1 MCLSSTPDE
10 YIKTWLDHER
20 RFSGVTFWNRIERA
34 RLTVLT
40 GSIQT
45 ERSSLA
51 SGFSD
56 SRFSTASWSTNNT
69 SLSCLSSLSQPP
81 TAIENLES
89 NEIAQ
94 DSDAQHERKIALYL
108 NKPHPPIPQG
118 LRDST
123 VAAQESGSSIHG
135 SRHERWCT
143 TREHQTVFTTY
154 RGFAK
159 HENEH
164 DSCFVFLPQGP
175 IERTPWGLQCA
186 LCETPNPSKAH
197 LQYHDILQ
205 YEGRLGK
212 PITRSRKG
220 NFEELLKKH
229 KASEE
234 KIKMLMN
241 KWRHVRNKKAYSC
254 GFCISIF
261 KRLPDRSSHI
271 DREHYAKGKHIDD
284 WNDTFVIKGLLLQ
297 REVKQECMILFRPV
311 DPTVVE
317 TRISWPPSVVDDLQ
331 LRLELGDEAA
341 KDLATD
347 VFRQASTR
355 GALSYT
361 RRNAASKLRPRSEV
375 TGHIQTPSSTPV
387 VTSFERGPATDP
399 VQFPNQDSDS
409 FEGPQAQHQ
418 VYNDDQNTRGISHM
432 SVSSPSSNSQLLKIN
447 SSFPFPTRSSS
458 LAASATGNTGF
469 MYPTPGNAYEAARI
483 PLTSRMPHNVLPSY
497 ELDHVGVDE
506 SSNLESSYFVRSM
519 PDSNL
524 YQVSSFDASVSEV
537 TSHTAFQLESFQD
550 NASQTSHEP
559 SITFQAPKRKLSDK
573 SAKEANLKAQ
583 TQAPV
588 LAYNQQYSIASSG
601 LGTSNT
607 QAVLNWH

>member
-1 MCLSSTPDE
+1 M
-10 YIKTWLDHER
+10 
-20 RFSGVTFWNRIERA
+20 
-34 RLTVLT
+34 LT
-40 GSIQT
+40 GSIQS

-51 SGFSD
+51 SDFSD
-56 SRFSTASWSTNNT
+56 NRFSTASWSTNNT
-69 SLSCLSSLSQPP
+69 SLSCLSSLSRPP
-81 TAIENLES
+81 TAIKSLES

-94 DSDAQHERKIALYL
+94 DSDAQHEGKIVLDL
-108 NKPHPPIPQG
+108 NKPQPPLPQG

-123 VAAQESGSSIHG
+123 ATAQESGSSIHG

-164 DSCFVFLPQGP
+164 DNCYVFLPQGP

-186 LCETPNPSKAH
+186 LCETSNPSKPH

-205 YEGRLGK
+205 YEGWLGK

-229 KASEE
+229 KASDE
-234 KIKMLMN
+234 KIKMLLN
-241 KWRHVRNKKAYSC
+241 KWRDVRNKKAYSC

-261 KRLPDRSSHI
+261 NRLPDRTSHI

-284 WNDTFVIKGLLLQ
+284 WQDTLVIKGLLLQ
-297 REVKQECMILFRPV
+297 REVKQECLILFHPV
-311 DPTVVE
+311 DPTLVE
-317 TRISWPPSVVDDLQ
+317 TRISWPPSVIDDLQ
-331 LRLELGDEAA
+331 LRLELGEEAA
-341 KDLATD
+341 KELATD
-347 VFRQASTR
+347 AFRRASAR
-355 GALSYT
+355 GTLPYS
-361 RRNAASKLRPRSEV
+361 RSNAESKLRPRSEI
-375 TGHIQTPSSTPV
+375 TGRIQTPSSTPV
-387 VTSFERGPATDP
+387 ATSFERGSAADP

-418 VYNDDQNTRGISHM
+418 VYSNDQNTRGISHM
-432 SVSSPSSNSQLLKIN
+432 SVSSPSSNPQLLRT
-447 SSFPFPTRSSS
+447 SSNFPFPTRSSS

-469 MYPTPGNAYEAARI
+469 MYATSENAYEAARI

-506 SSNLESSYFVRSM
+506 SSNLENSYFVRSM

-524 YQVSSFDASVSEV
+524 YQVSSFDASVSEAA
-537 TSHTAFQLESFQD
+537 SHTAFHLESFED
-550 NASQTSHEP
+550 NVSQTSHEP
-559 SITFQAPKRKLSDK
+559 SMTFQGPKRKLSDK

-588 LAYNQQYSIASSG
+588 LTYNQQYSIPGSG